1 MYLFF
6 GCALIDAQAPSRIFA
21 LPTVIASLGTL
32 HFRRRPP
39 PGETVFSS
47 PFFRTSGSFRAA
59 GRRIA

>member
-47 PFFRTSGSFRAA
+47 PFFRTSG
-59 GRRIA
+59 